1 VPKEQTRLTAIMP
14 AVVISHIQALQ
25 FGSKMDF
32 SRFTLLISTNSVY
45 NGVSQSSC
53 FYELCNLLESKCMKV
68 LQTKICVDR
77 LVFMEITSKY
87 IYLVRVQF
95 SRSSDAVHYRCNYVR
110 LQFMCLIEKAL
121 NLLKQ

>member
-1 VPKEQTRLTAIMP
+1 VLKEQTRLTAIMP

-25 FGSKMDF
+25 FGRKMDF
-32 SRFTLLISTNSVY
+32 SRFTLLISTNSVC

-77 LVFMEITSKY
+77 LVFMEITSNIFIWPEYNFPDLLMLYTVGVIMFVCNLCAWLKKRL
-87 IYLVRVQF
+87 IY
-95 SRSSDAVHYRCNYVR
+95 
-110 LQFMCLIEKAL
+110 
-121 NLLKQ
+121 